1 MKTIVVAI
9 LSMVSFAG
17 AALAQ
22 VNYSAFQVSQQ
33 QLLEGVPQNLVQRF
47 IDAATAI
54 HERPTDINAQIE
66 LAAVCLDIA
75 NRSHYSFQWI
85 HYAAKTL
92 EQVLRQNPNNFMA
105 RHDYAM
111 ACFQEGDLNPAQPVM
126 RLAITHFKKAIAL
139 KPDSARSYMGR
150 GWAYLMLDDSAHAQ
164 ADFNAALQIDPSLR
178 NELENEARAIAAK
191 RAQKPAVEAMMR
203 RLGSYVVNSTA
214 RTAQQC
220 AAIKG
225 YWTNNECRISTAMA
239 PFPVQGA
246 H

>member
-139 KPDSARSYMGR
+139 TRKRISMPHCKSTRACAMNLRTKPERSPP
-150 GWAYLMLDDSAHAQ
+150 SAHRS
-164 ADFNAALQIDPSLR
+164 PR
-178 NELENEARAIAAK
+178 
-191 RAQKPAVEAMMR
+191 
-203 RLGSYVVNSTA
+203 
-214 RTAQQC
+214 
-220 AAIKG
+220 
-225 YWTNNECRISTAMA
+225 
-239 PFPVQGA
+239 
-246 H
+246 